1 MSDNKEKISQ
11 DNEIEAKEEAV
22 ELEEVLELDEV
33 KVEEDDES
41 KKDDGATK
49 KRSNSFLK
57 RFEAV
62 VIDQIFT
69 GVVAYILLLVFDIAI
84 RFGLGYYVDDMAKM
98 YIIFF
103 VACSI
108 VYPLII
114 ESTKLDNT
122 IGRKFAGLK
131 TVVE

>member
-33 KVEEDDES
+33 KVEDG
-41 KKDDGATK
+41 GATK

-98 YIIFF
+98 YVIFF

-108 VYPLII
+108 IYPLII
-114 ESTKLDNT
+114 ESTKLGNT

>member
-33 KVEEDDES
+33 KVE
-41 KKDDGATK
+41 DDGATK

-98 YIIFF
+98 YVIFF

-108 VYPLII
+108 IYPLII
-114 ESTKLDNT
+114 ESTKLGNT

>member
-1 MSDNKEKISQ
+1 MSNNNEKISQ
-11 DNEIEAKEEAV
+11 DNKIETKEA
-22 ELEEVLELDEV
+22 V
-33 KVEEDDES
+33 KVEKNGEIKACAVS
-41 KKDDGATK
+41 TK
-49 KRSNSFLK
+49 KKGNVFLK
-57 RFEAV
+57 RLEAV

>member
-11 DNEIEAKEEAV
+11 DNEIKTKEEV
-22 ELEEVLELDEV
+22 IELEEV
-33 KVEEDDES
+33 KVEEDSER
-41 KKDDGATK
+41 KDYAVTTK
-49 KRSNSFLK
+49 KKGNVFLK

-69 GVVAYILLLVFDIAI
+69 GAVAYILLLVFDIAI
-84 RFGLGYYVDDMAKM
+84 RFGLGYYVENMVGM
-98 YIIFF
+98 YLIFF
-103 VACSI
+103 IVCSI
-108 VYPLII
+108 IYPLII
-114 ESTKLDNT
+114 ESTKLGST